1 MAKLKPHVVEDV
13 QPPDPD
19 PIKTTATPAADDPIE
34 TAATPAANDP
44 FDLSKL
50 RLSQDF
56 VETAG
61 VKKLLTT
68 VPVRKPHSQ
77 EFIRVHSSPEYRAA
91 LAAIELKNDREW
103 YLLTPDIAREL
114 PGEFVSVMLFT
125 TINRQGVIFLWP
137 AKLPASDGRVNEWH
151 RSAAEAAELAITK
164 WVKVK
169 SNMALAAYEIFEAAK
184 TFPDPKWPDV
194 QFQELLRIGFR
205 DRLIDHPDHLVVK
218 RLRGLA

>member
-34 TAATPAANDP
+34 TAATPAANDPIETVAAPAANDP

-125 TINRQGVIFLWP
+125 TINRQGVIFLTHLLQSVRP
-137 AKLPASDGRVNEWH
+137 RTRRPRLSAGSTMRSTQASPIPRSRRGSPS
-151 RSAAEAAELAITK
+151 SAARRSLARPSI
-164 WVKVK
+164 
-169 SNMALAAYEIFEAAK
+169 SAS
-184 TFPDPKWPDV
+184 
-194 QFQELLRIGFR
+194 
-205 DRLIDHPDHLVVK
+205 
-218 RLRGLA
+218 